1 MDRLLTILIVEDD
14 PVIGSALVE
23 RLNQEGFA
31 PHLVSTGTRAIEFV
45 QHSRPDVVLLDVMLP
60 DAEGFD
66 VCRRLREKSAQL
78 PVIMLTARDAVE
90 DRVRGLDSGADD
102 YVTKPFSFEELIAR
116 IRALWRRSKPAKTS
130 TPLQFGALHL
140 DPASMELRIGSR
152 RETLTVREYAVMELF
167 MKRPNE
173 VLSRAEIFE
182 NAWDQ
187 TYRGNSNMVDVYVNY
202 LRNKTQAEGEP
213 KMIHTVRG
221 KGYCLREPTTSD

>member
-1 MDRLLTILIVEDD
+1 MDRKLNVLVVEDD
-14 PVIGSALVE
+14 PVISNALIA
-23 RLNQEGFA
+23 RLQQEGFEA
-31 PHLVSTGTRAIEFV
+31 RLVDTGKGALDAAAEI
-45 QHSRPDVVLLDVMLP
+45 RPDLVLLDVMLP
-60 DAEGFD
+60 DAEGFG
-66 VCRRLREKSAQL
+66 VCRQLRERQAHL
-78 PVIMLTARDAVE
+78 PVIMLTGRDSVD
-90 DRVRGLDSGADD
+90 DRVKGLDSGADD

-130 TPLQFGALHL
+130 APLRFGNLYL
-140 DPASMELRIGSR
+140 DPASMELRIGNR

-173 VLSRAEIFE
+173 VLTRAEIYE

-213 KMIHTVRG
+213 KMIHTIRG
-221 KGYCLREPTTSD
+221 KGYCLREPAQYD

>member
-1 MDRLLTILIVEDD
+1 MERKLSVLIVEDD
-14 PVIGSALVE
+14 AVIGSALVA
-23 RLNQEGFA
+23 RLQQEGFE
-31 PHLVSTGTRAIEFV
+31 PRLVDSGQKAVDAIGE
-45 QHSRPDVVLLDVMLP
+45 QRPDLVLLDVMLP

-66 VCRRLREKSAQL
+66 VCRRLRENSAHL

-90 DRVRGLDSGADD
+90 DRVRGLDCGADD
-102 YVTKPFSFEELIAR
+102 YLTKPFSFDELIAR
-116 IRALWRRSKPAKTS
+116 VRALWRRSRPAKTS
-130 TPLQFGALHL
+130 APLQFAHLYL

-167 MKRPNE
+167 MKRANE
-173 VLSRAEIFE
+173 VLTRAEIFE

-213 KMIHTVRG
+213 KMIHTIRG
-221 KGYCLREPTTSD
+221 KGYCLREPTGFD